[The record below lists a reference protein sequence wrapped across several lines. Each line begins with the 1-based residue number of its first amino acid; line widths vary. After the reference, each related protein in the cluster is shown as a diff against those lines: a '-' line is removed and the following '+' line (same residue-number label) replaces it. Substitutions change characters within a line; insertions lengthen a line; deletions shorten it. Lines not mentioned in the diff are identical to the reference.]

1 MKCHLAD
8 WPSQQVESLAPNHS
22 GTWWRNLWPHLR
34 ALKDSGCSWWK
45 HCRVGSR
52 QKQSRVS
59 CRKRGKCGLV
69 KRLKDSWAG
78 AIMFGSA
85 YLGRDDRN
93 DRSVRGRMRWW
104 DDIRKG
110 KPLDNLPRGVKNPK
124 RLHIIAQQVI
134 VLRGYLH
141 RLLGDFQTWRT
152 QRCQLWPWAIVRGKS
167 RWRCWAQWEIQMQ
180 KRR

>member
-59 CRKRGKCGLV
+59 CQKRGKCGLV

-110 KPLDNLPRGVKNPK
+110 KPLDNLPRGGQKSQKTPHHSTTGHSPSWLSTQAPGRFPDLENAKVSTVTLSHSQREEQVKM
-124 RLHIIAQQVI
+124 
-134 VLRGYLH
+134 
-141 RLLGDFQTWRT
+141 LGTVGDTDAET
-152 QRCQLWPWAIVRGKS
+152 
-167 RWRCWAQWEIQMQ
+167 
-180 KRR
+180 